1 MNFET
6 ENDMFLHVAEQQN
19 ISKLRVPKLI
29 KNQKLLYK
37 LPVEV
42 ARTDFLQNQ
51 NLDCLFTV
59 KYINLNNIYFM
70 FMFLFN
76 FTADIRYY
84 NKERSSCIE
93 IFRCVLINI
102 YL

>member
-1 MNFET
+1 
-6 ENDMFLHVAEQQN
+6 MFLHVAEYQN

-59 KYINLNNIYFM
+59 KYINLNNIYFYVHV
-70 FMFLFN
+70 FCL
-76 FTADIRYY
+76 TLQPI
-84 NKERSSCIE
+84 
-93 IFRCVLINI
+93 
-102 YL
+102 

>member
-1 MNFET
+1 
-6 ENDMFLHVAEQQN
+6 
-19 ISKLRVPKLI
+19 LI

-59 KYINLNNIYFM
+59 KYINLNNIYFYVHV
-70 FMFLFN
+70 FCL
-76 FTADIRYY
+76 TLQPI
-84 NKERSSCIE
+84 
-93 IFRCVLINI
+93 
-102 YL
+102 

>member
-1 MNFET
+1 M
-6 ENDMFLHVAEQQN
+6 
-19 ISKLRVPKLI
+19 I

-59 KYINLNNIYFM
+59 KYINLNNIYFGNGYYGIQAASRGY
-70 FMFLFN
+70 FDTDVSFLSLSQMAYLCAIPN
-76 FTADIRYY
+76 NPTMY
-84 NKERSSCIE
+84 NPYKNPDNTLGRRDRIKKH
-93 IFRCVLINI
+93 V
-102 YL
+102 